1 MNQTFENGGHS
12 KEFNLRDMAQNFMD
26 GLQRHAD
33 MLALNLA
40 SRESVQE
47 AAYKRRAAAPQIMP
61 AGKRHQNFEQM
72 RYARDLLLRQAI
84 NDCIGHPS
92 PHCATVISFS
102 PSSKNQVALRD
113 SVPRR
118 KRVLKDGTHFLKC
131 PWRKIH
137 LRGRIRNP
145 TRVQR
150 NPLCPKPA
158 MKALVE
164 NNGILKAEYL
174 GGGNKVIVLKIKKLT
189 VEKQATADEKGVGR
203 ILDEEKVFRA
213 GEAIVLSDV
222 EIQRLL
228 VTIASFADAF
238 FKSVDY
244 RQKLRNNSKKTSPV
258 PPPRAKKP
266 CFISPPS
273 ASANLKT
280 QPSPS

>member
-33 MLALNLA
+33 MLAFNLA

-47 AAYKRRAAAPQIMP
+47 GAYKRRAAAPQIMP

-72 RYARDLLLRQAI
+72 QAYARDLLLRQAI
-84 NDCIGHPS
+84 NDCIGLSVTALHNS
-92 PHCATVISFS
+92 HFFFALLKESGGSKKFS
-102 PSSKNQVALRD
+102 SETQKSAEGRHK
-113 SVPRR
+113 
-118 KRVLKDGTHFLKC
+118 HFLKM
-131 PWRKIH
+131 
-137 LRGRIRNP
+137 
-145 TRVQR
+145 
-150 NPLCPKPA
+150 PLGEKFAFLKEEYGIQSEYKETLFALSLA

-174 GGGNKVIVLKIKKLT
+174 GEGNNKVIILKIKKLT

-203 ILDEEKVFRA
+203 IFDEEKVFRA

-228 VTIASFADAF
+228 VTIASFADAL
-238 FKSVDY
+238 FKSVASY
-244 RQKLRNNSKKTSPV
+244 AQKLRNNS
-258 PPPRAKKP
+258 
-266 CFISPPS
+266 
-273 ASANLKT
+273 
-280 QPSPS
+280 